1 MLATRTGPFH
11 LAAQTV
17 TSAMQRICAEYDE
30 MPGLRLSA
38 AQAARLLALDV
49 PTCDDVMKALEE
61 TGYLKRTQGA
71 FFVRAY

>member
-17 TSAMQRICAEYDE
+17 TGAMQRICAEYDE
-30 MPGLRLSA
+30 MPGLRLTA

-49 PTCDDVMKALEE
+49 ATCDDVLKALEE
-61 TGYLKRTQGA
+61 SGYLKRTHGG
-71 FFVRAY
+71 FYVRAY